1 MVCVYCGHETAVV
14 NSRHQRRGN
23 QVWRRRQ
30 CQRCK
35 AVFTSLEKTDYAL
48 AWAVSRDGRSKPF
61 SSDKLFLSLYRSCQH
76 RKTALEDARSLTN
89 TVINKLAGYVHDGRV
104 DAGDIAKVAGVA
116 LSRFDAAASVNYQA
130 FHA

>member
-1 MVCVYCGHETAVV
+1 MVCAYCGQNTRVV
-14 NSRHQRRGN
+14 NSRHQQRGN

-30 CQRCK
+30 CQACQ
-35 AVFTSLEKTDYAL
+35 AVFTSLETVEHSL
-48 AWAVSRDGRSKPF
+48 AWAVSRNGRLGPF

-76 RKTALEDARSLTN
+76 RPTALEDARSLTN
-89 TVINKLAGYVHDGRV
+89 TVIDKLSTYVHDGRIQ
-104 DAGDIAKVAGVA
+104 ASDIAKVAGVA